1 MGRMMVDWDDGLEK
15 DVQEVLGV
23 ILVAG
28 CQDHGDPCMALLDDF
43 IL

>member
-1 MGRMMVDWDDGLEK
+1 MMNWKK